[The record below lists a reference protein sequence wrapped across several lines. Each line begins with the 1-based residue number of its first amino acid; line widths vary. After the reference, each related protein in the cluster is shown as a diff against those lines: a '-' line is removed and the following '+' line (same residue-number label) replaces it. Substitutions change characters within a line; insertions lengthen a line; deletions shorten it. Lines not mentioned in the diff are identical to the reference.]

1 MDLKKLR
8 NKIDRLDGEILDLL
22 NERLKVA
29 KQVGKAK
36 KLRKEVIYAPDRE
49 KEVLINLIKQN
60 KGPLPNEELK
70 SIFREIMQ
78 TARSLQ
84 KKLTIA
90 YLGPETSFTHLA
102 GIKNF
107 GRQAQYIPAKSIS
120 DVFTEVE
127 KERADYGVVPIENTT
142 EGMVNY
148 TLDMFMDSD
157 LKICAEILLEVHHNL
172 ASRTTIDKIEKI
184 YSHVQTVAQ
193 CRNFLEEKMPNIKI
207 IELESNSKAAQM
219 ASQDPKSAAIVSTV
233 AAEMYNLNILMS
245 RIEDLTNNY
254 TRFLVIG
261 KNDSARSNEDKTSIL
276 FSIKD
281 RVGALYDM
289 LLPFRKEHIN
299 LTKIESRPTK
309 KKAWEYVFFV
319 DLVGHRED
327 ANIKKALNELEKEC
341 LFLKVLG
348 SYPIGEE

>member
-8 NKIDRLDGEILDLL
+8 NKIDRVDVEILDLL
-22 NERLKVA
+22 NERLKIA

-36 KLRKEVIYAPDRE
+36 KLRKEDIYAPNRE
-49 KEVLINLIKQN
+49 KEILLNLIKQN
-60 KGPLPNEELK
+60 KGPLPTDELK
-70 SIFREIMQ
+70 NIFREIIK
-78 TARSLQ
+78 TSLLLQ
-84 KKLTIA
+84 KKLAIA
-90 YLGPETSFTHLA
+90 YLGPEATFTHLA
-102 GIKNF
+102 AIKNF
-107 GRQAQYIPAKSIS
+107 GRQAQYISSKSIG

-157 LKICAEILLEVHHNL
+157 LKICAEILIEVHHNL
-172 ASRTTIDKIEKI
+172 ASRGTLNNIEKL
-184 YSHVQTVAQ
+184 YSHPQTLAQ
-193 CRNFLEEKMPNIKI
+193 CRNYLEEKLPNVKI
-207 IELESNSKAAQM
+207 VEVESNARAAQL
-219 ASQDPKSAAIVSTV
+219 AADDVRSAAIVSTV
-233 AAEMYNLNILMS
+233 AAEMYNLNILVS

-261 KNDSARSNEDKTSIL
+261 KNDSAKSGEDKTSIL

-289 LLPFRKEHIN
+289 LLPFRKERIN

-319 DLVGHRED
+319 DLIGHRED
-327 ANIKKALNELEKEC
+327 ANIKKALAELEKEC

>member
-1 MDLKKLR
+1 MDLSKLR
-8 NKIDRLDGEILDLL
+8 KQIDKLDEELLELL
-22 NERLKVA
+22 NQRLKIA
-29 KQVGKAK
+29 QQVGKVK
-36 KLRKEVIYAPDRE
+36 KLRKEDVYAPNRE
-49 KEVLINLIKQN
+49 KEVLSNLLKKN
-60 KGPLPNEELK
+60 KGPLPASELK
-70 SIFREIMQ
+70 DIFREIIK
-78 TARSLQ
+78 TSLLLQ
-84 KKLTIA
+84 KKLAIA
-90 YLGPETSFTHLA
+90 YMGPEASFTHLA
-102 GIKNF
+102 AIKNF
-107 GRQAQYIPAKSIS
+107 GRQAQFISAKNIG
-120 DVFTEVE
+120 DVFNEVE

-157 LKICAEILLEVHHNL
+157 LKMCAEVLLEVHHNL

-193 CRNFLEEKMPNIKI
+193 CRNYLEEKMSQARI
-207 IELESNSKAAQM
+207 IEVESNSKAAQL

-233 AAEMYNLNILMS
+233 AAEMYNLNILVS
-245 RIEDLTNNY
+245 RIEDLANNY
-254 TRFLVIG
+254 TRFLVVG
-261 KNDSARSNEDKTSIL
+261 KNYTAKSGEDKTSIL

-281 RVGALYDM
+281 RIGALYDM
-289 LLPFRKEHIN
+289 LLPFRKAGIN

-319 DLVGHRED
+319 DFIGHRED
-327 ANIKKALNELEKEC
+327 EGIRKALAELEKEC

>member
-8 NKIDRLDGEILDLL
+8 NEIDRLDLEMLEIL
-22 NERLKVA
+22 NRRLKVA
-29 KQVGKAK
+29 QQIGKVK
-36 KLRKEVIYAPDRE
+36 KSRQEEIYAPERE
-49 KEVLINLIKQN
+49 KEVISNLIKKN
-60 KGPLPNEELK
+60 KGPLPNGELK
-70 SIFREIMQ
+70 DIYREIIK
-78 TARSLQ
+78 TSLLLQ
-84 KKLTIA
+84 KKLAIA
-90 YLGPETSFTHLA
+90 YMGPEASFTHLA
-102 GIKNF
+102 AIKNF
-107 GRQAQYIPAKSIS
+107 GRAAQFISAKNIG
-120 DVFTEVE
+120 DVFNEVE

-157 LKICAEILLEVHHNL
+157 LKICAEIFVEVHHNL
-172 ASRTTIDKIEKI
+172 ASRTTLDRIDKI
-184 YSHVQTVAQ
+184 YSHTQTVAQ
-193 CRNFLEEKMPNIKI
+193 CRTYLEEKMPNVKI
-207 IELESNSKAAQM
+207 IEVESNSKAAQL
-219 ASQDPKSAAIVSTV
+219 AEQDNKSAAIVSTV
-233 AAEMYNLNILMS
+233 AAELYNLNILVS
-245 RIEDLTNNY
+245 RIEDLSNNY

-261 KNDSARSNEDKTSIL
+261 PKYSARSGEDKTSIL

-289 LLPFRKEHIN
+289 LLPFRRANIN

-327 ANIKKALNELEKEC
+327 PNVKKALAELEKEC

>member
-8 NKIDRLDGEILDLL
+8 NKIDRLDVEILDLL

-29 KQVGKAK
+29 RQVGKAK
-36 KLRKEVIYAPDRE
+36 KLRKEDIYAPNRE
-49 KEVLINLIKQN
+49 KELLLNLIKKN
-60 KGPLPNEELK
+60 KGPLPNDELK
-70 SIFREIMQ
+70 NIFREIIK
-78 TARSLQ
+78 TSLLLQ
-84 KKLTIA
+84 KKLAIA
-90 YLGPETSFTHLA
+90 YLGPEATFTHLA
-102 GIKNF
+102 AIKNF
-107 GRQAQYIPAKSIS
+107 GRQAQYISCKSIG
-120 DVFTEVE
+120 DVFAEVE
-127 KERADYGVVPIENTT
+127 KERADYAVVPIENTT

-157 LKICAEILLEVHHNL
+157 LKICAEIMIEVHHNL
-172 ASRTTIDKIEKI
+172 ASRGTINNIEKL
-184 YSHVQTVAQ
+184 YSHPQTLAQ
-193 CRNFLEEKMPNIKI
+193 CRNYLEEKLSNVKI
-207 IELESNSKAAQM
+207 VEVESNARAAQL
-219 ASQDPKSAAIVSTV
+219 AAEDIHSAAIASTV
-233 AAEMYNLNILMS
+233 AAEMYNLNILVS

-261 KNDSARSNEDKTSIL
+261 RNDSAKSGADKTSIL

-319 DLVGHRED
+319 DLIGHRED
-327 ANIKKALNELEKEC
+327 ANIKKALAELEKEC

>member
-8 NKIDRLDGEILDLL
+8 NKIDKLDGELLDLL
-22 NERLKVA
+22 NERLKIA

-36 KLRKEVIYAPDRE
+36 KLNKEVIYAPDRE
-49 KEVLINLIKQN
+49 KEVLINLIKRN

-90 YLGPETSFTHLA
+90 YLGPEASFTHLA

-107 GRQAQYIPAKSIS
+107 GRQAQYLPAKSIG

-127 KERADYGVVPIENTT
+127 KERVDYGVVPIENTT

-172 ASRTTIDKIEKI
+172 ASRTTIDKIDKI

-193 CRNFLEEKMPNIKI
+193 CRNFLEEKMPNVKI

-233 AAEMYNLNILMS
+233 AAEMYGLNILVS

-261 KNDSARSNEDKTSIL
+261 KNDSAKSQEDKTSIL

-289 LLPFRKEHIN
+289 LLPFRKAHIN

-319 DLVGHRED
+319 DLIGHRED

>member
-8 NKIDRLDGEILDLL
+8 NKIDKLDVEILDLL
-22 NERLKVA
+22 NERLKIA
-29 KQVGKAK
+29 RQVGKAK
-36 KLRKEVIYAPDRE
+36 KLRKEDVYAPNRE
-49 KEVLINLIKQN
+49 KEILINLIKKN
-60 KGPLPNEELK
+60 KGPLPTDELK
-70 SIFREIMQ
+70 NIFREIIK
-78 TARSLQ
+78 TSLLLQ
-84 KKLTIA
+84 KKLSIA
-90 YLGPETSFTHLA
+90 YLGPEASFTHLA

-107 GRQAQYIPAKSIS
+107 GRQAQYVPAKSIG
-120 DVFTEVE
+120 DVFNEVE
-127 KERADYGVVPIENTT
+127 KGRADYGVVPVENTT

-157 LKICAEILLEVHHNL
+157 LKICAEVLLEVHHNL

-193 CRNFLEEKMPNIKI
+193 CRNYLEEKMSQVKV
-207 IELESNSKAAQM
+207 IEVESNSKAAQL

-233 AAEMYNLNILMS
+233 AAEMYNLNILVS

-261 KNDSARSNEDKTSIL
+261 KNDSAKSNEDKTSIL

-289 LLPFRKEHIN
+289 LLPFRAAHIN

-319 DLVGHRED
+319 DLIGHRED